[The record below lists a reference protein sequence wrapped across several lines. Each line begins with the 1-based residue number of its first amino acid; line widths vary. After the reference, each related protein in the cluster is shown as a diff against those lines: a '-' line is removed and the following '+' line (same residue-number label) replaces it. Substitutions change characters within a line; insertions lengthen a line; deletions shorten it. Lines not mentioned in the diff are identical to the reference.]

1 MTIDSQHTVDS
12 PSTTGTRDRT
22 GLSELLL
29 RSNLLVVFVLLL
41 VISAVLAPNFLDI
54 NNIANLLQQSATTG
68 IVAIG
73 MTLVILTSGIDL
85 AVGSTAAFGGMLVAV
100 LVAGSMPTLLA
111 IVVTL
116 LGGVVIG
123 LVMGA
128 LVTYLKL
135 PLFMVTLAG
144 LTGIRGLTYLLTDGQ
159 PVSPN
164 FPTWFTLMGGGF
176 LGYVPLM
183 GIFFI
188 VITVIVALVLRYT
201 TFGEYIYAIGSNKE
215 AARLSGLPVTKVSI
229 AVFAISGLLSA
240 LAGILLT
247 SRLMVGQPTAFSGLE
262 LNAIAAVV
270 LGGTNLFGGR
280 GGVGGTFI
288 AVLLLS
294 VLQNVFNLL
303 GLSSYFQMV
312 VTGVIVV
319 VALILNHVL
328 ERRSAH

>member
-135 PLFMVTLAG
+135 PSFMVTLAG